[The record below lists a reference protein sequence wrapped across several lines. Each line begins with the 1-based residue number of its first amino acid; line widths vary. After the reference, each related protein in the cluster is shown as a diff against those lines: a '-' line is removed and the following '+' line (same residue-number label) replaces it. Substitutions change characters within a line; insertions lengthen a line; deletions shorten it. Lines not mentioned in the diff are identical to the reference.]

1 MDWNP
6 THWLSDYEHKGD
18 NLFKPQD
25 IGVNQQFYG
34 NSPTGASDMSER
46 MFKGEGLSNTRA
58 NTFMGQSADAF
69 NTAMGGPGL
78 SGENPYLTARDASDR
93 EGDQTQALGLMRDA
107 AMGNAPS
114 VAQIQMRQ
122 GLDQALGNQQAM
134 AGGARGAGGLALAGG
149 NAAANMAMLQNQG
162 SANSGMLRAQEMA
175 QARGA
180 YGDLSGAVRAQDL
193 QRLKMSNDLG
203 MNNANN
209 TNSYRTAMGNVGAAY
224 GANGIGA
231 GNTAH
236 GYANSAMD
244 PYNQQLGANLN
255 TEGLRLNSAQ
265 NTQNLRSGIA
275 GSNRAMGLGQMNNL
289 YKMGGA
295 AVGSASANYVGPNS
309 AKNSKTDKTSKD
321 SEAGDD

>member
-58 NTFMGQSADAF
+58 NTFMNQSADAF

-93 EGDQTQALGLMRDA
+93 GLQDEALGFQRNAALGLT
-107 AMGNAPS
+107 PS
-114 VAQIQMRQ
+114 VAEMQMRQ
-122 GLDQALGNQQAM
+122 GLDSSLGSQQAI
-134 AGGARGAGGLALAGG
+134 AGSARGAGGLALAGG
-149 NAAANMAMLQNQG
+149 NMAGNAAMLQSQG
-162 SANSGMLRAQEMA
+162 AANAGMLRAQEMA

-180 YGDLSGAVRAQDL
+180 YGDLSGAVRGQDL
-193 QRLKMSNDLG
+193 QRLQMSNQLG
-203 MNNANN
+203 MN
-209 TNSYRTAMGNVGAAY
+209 NVGAAY

-255 TEGLRLNSAQ
+255 TEGLRLNSAH

-275 GSNRAMGLGQMNNL
+275 GTNRMTRLGQIGNV
-289 YKMGGA
+289 YQAGGA
-295 AVGSASANYVGPNS
+295 ALGMAKDNSVGPNN
-309 AKNSKTDKTSKD
+309 AKNSKSKGGG
-321 SEAGDD
+321 EEGGHE